1 MPDITFGLLRGAVG
15 GDSALMTRSKMS
27 VQQSAEINS
36 VLAYFK
42 GSIINPSYESYQ
54 TCYHSRT
61 FEMIKVLPSNFR

>member
-15 GDSALMTRSKMS
+15 DEVALMTQSIMS

-42 GSIINPSYESYQ
+42 GSIINPSYKTS
-54 TCYHSRT
+54 YHSCA
-61 FEMIKVLPSNFR
+61 FEMIKVQSSNSS